1 MIVSRWSF
9 FVGQV
14 AAFIDLLL
22 FKSMARIHVST
33 NDQRPTTNDQRPT
46 KNEKRHRIA
55 IMPRETVLITGA
67 SSGIGWEL
75 AKLFAADGSRV
86 VLVARRIER
95 LEALAA
101 EIRGNG
107 GEAEPFGCDLLDA
120 GAPQKLFADLA
131 ARNIDVD
138 VLVNNAGFGGA
149 GKIASLPLER
159 QLGMIQLNIAALTQL
174 TRLFAPPMLARRR
187 GGILNVGSIAGFQSG
202 ANQAVYCATKAYVL
216 SFTEALAAELAG
228 SGVTVSLL
236 APGLTD
242 TEFVGVAKL
251 KDSFLVR
258 LGTMKAA
265 TVARIGH
272 RGFRRGKVIIVPGFL
287 NKCIVFFSPMMP
299 RAWVRNI
306 AKRLQAI
313 D

>member
-1 MIVSRWSF
+1 M
-9 FVGQV
+9 
-14 AAFIDLLL
+14 L
-22 FKSMARIHVST
+22 
-33 NDQRPTTNDQRPT
+33 
-46 KNEKRHRIA
+46 
-55 IMPRETVLITGA
+55 RETVLVTGA

-75 AKLFAADGSRV
+75 AKLFAGDGSRV

-101 EIRGNG
+101 EILENG
-107 GEAEPFGCDLLDA
+107 GEAIPLACDLLDPA
-120 GAPQKLFADLA
+120 APRKLFDDLA
-131 ARNIDVD
+131 AKNIEVD

-149 GKIASLPLER
+149 GKILSLPLER
-159 QLGMIQLNIAALTQL
+159 QLGMIQLNIAALTHL
-174 TRLFAPPMLARRR
+174 TRLFAPKMIERRR

-228 SGVTVSLL
+228 SGVAVSLL

-251 KDSFLVR
+251 KDSLLIRF
-258 LGTMKAA
+258 GSMDAA

-272 RGFRRGKVIIVPGFL
+272 RGFRRGKVIVVPGVL
-287 NKCIVFFSPMMP
+287 NKLTVFFSPLLP
-299 RAWVRNI
+299 RAWVRKI
-306 AKRLQAI
+306 AKRLQAV

>member
-1 MIVSRWSF
+1 MS
-9 FVGQV
+9 
-14 AAFIDLLL
+14 
-22 FKSMARIHVST
+22 
-33 NDQRPTTNDQRPT
+33 
-46 KNEKRHRIA
+46 
-55 IMPRETVLITGA
+55 RETVLITGA
-67 SSGIGWEL
+67 SSGIGREL

-86 VLVARRIER
+86 VLVARRLER

-101 EIRGNG
+101 EFRETG
-107 GEAEPFGCDLLDA
+107 GEAIPLVCDLLDPT
-120 GAPQKLFADLA
+120 APQKLFDDLA
-131 ARNIDVD
+131 ARKIDVD

-149 GKIASLPLER
+149 GKIANLPLER
-159 QLGMIQLNIAALTQL
+159 QMGMIQLNIAALTHL
-174 TRLFAPPMLARRR
+174 TRLFAPPMLKRRR

-251 KDSFLVR
+251 KDSLLVR
-258 LGTMKAA
+258 LGSMNAA

-272 RGFRRGKVIIVPGFL
+272 RGFRRGKVIVVPGFL
-287 NKCIVFFSPMMP
+287 NKLLVFLTPLLP
-299 RAWVRNI
+299 RAWVRKI
-306 AKRLQAI
+306 AMKLQAV